1 VFPGGDIPIPNI
13 GDPRRVIGRRTFD
26 FSRELAIMAIINRTQ
41 DSFYDRGRTFA
52 LDTALTAIDYA
63 LAAGADWIDIGAVPF
78 SPVSGDV
85 TEQEEIARVVPL
97 IEAVRHETDAVL
109 SVDTF
114 RSGVARQAL
123 RAGADVINDTSGLS
137 DPGMARVIA
146 GARGSVIITHSKA
159 APRQQLSRPGYD
171 DVVAEVRHFLVE
183 RAGYAQGQG
192 IDPGKI
198 IVDPGHD
205 LNKNTYHSLELT
217 RRLNELNDLGY
228 PLLVSVSNKDFIAE
242 TLDLPIDELTAGTL
256 ATLAVCVLQ
265 GARIL
270 RVHDVG
276 AAVSAMS
283 AAGPMLGLRPRG
295 PVAPD

>member
-1 VFPGGDIPIPNI
+1 MLPSENIPISIPDI
-13 GDPRRVIGRRTFD
+13 GNPGRVIGRRTFD

-52 LDTALTAIDYA
+52 FDTALAAIDDA

-78 SPVSGDV
+78 SPLSANVS
-85 TEQEEIARVVPL
+85 EQEEIDRVIPL
-97 IEAVRHETDAVL
+97 IEAVRNKTDAVL

-114 RSGVARQAL
+114 RSGPARQAL
-123 RAGADVINDTSGLS
+123 SAGADVINDTSGLS
-137 DPGMARVIA
+137 DPEMARVIA
-146 GARGSVIITHSKA
+146 QAGGAVIITHSKA
-159 APRQQLSRPGYD
+159 APRQKLSRPTYS
-171 DVVAEVRHFLVE
+171 DVVEEVRRYLAE
-183 RAGYAQGQG
+183 RAGYAQDQG
-192 IDPGKI
+192 IDRGKI

-242 TLDLPIDELTAGTL
+242 TLNLPINELTAGTL
-256 ATLAVCVLQ
+256 ATLTVCVLQ

-270 RVHDVG
+270 RVHDVR
-276 AAVSAMS
+276 AAISAMS
-283 AAGPMLGLRPRG
+283 AVGPMLGLHPKRG
-295 PVAPD
+295 S